1 MCGTKLPRLK
11 KVTNVELHHL
21 TLFVSD
27 KQRHERK
34 EIGALEVNGARKSHQ
49 RMDPKTLDSMPKTIT
64 LVNLGIFENTGS
76 IEVER
81 LVDRK

>member
-11 KVTNVELHHL
+11 KVTNVELHK

-64 LVNLGIFENTGS
+64 LVNIGIFENTGS